1 MVNRLEITEDF
12 QKLVESLDVKY
23 KGSSFNP
30 FKFHK
35 DVNGTQVP
43 VYFIGTPG
51 LFVAIMATIISVILM
66 GMVKLNASFW
76 VWVVVLIV
84 SAILLR
90 VALKIDKAR
99 QIRFFSN
106 DLLIRSYR
114 LMKRYNEEVLDD
126 RVLIDIKNHLEEFS
140 KYINDN
146 VVDKQMLIVEK
157 LINEKR
163 D

>member
-1 MVNRLEITEDF
+1 MGNRLEITEDF
-12 QKLVESLDVKY
+12 KKLVEKLDVNY

-51 LFVAIMATIISVILM
+51 LFVAIMATVISVLLM

-76 VWVVVLIV
+76 VWFVVLIV

-99 QIRFFSN
+99 QIRFFAN

-114 LMKRYNEEVLDD
+114 LMNRYNEALDD
-126 RVLIDIKNHLEEFS
+126 KTLIDIKNHLREFS
-140 KYINDN
+140 RYISDD
-146 VVDKQMLIVEK
+146 VVEKQILIVEN
-157 LINEKR
+157 LIKEKGV
-163 D
+163 

>member
-114 LMKRYNEEVLDD
+114 LMKWYNEEVLDD

-157 LINEKR
+157 LINEKG

>member
-157 LINEKR
+157 LINEKG